1 MRPIVQ
7 SVFEAKLNLRLA
19 EPVDVAQTGFD
30 LAAQL
35 ATDAV
40 EMAGDGCFV
49 LAEQAANLSQ
59 RKIPGV
65 IRGEAQEIARGQRS
79 KSLQQGIL
87 KKREIKSTVGVWVGL
102 ARRTV
107 QATTISRFGLFF
119 KRLETPGG
127 AQGVDVSLSE
137 DGAEPGGK
145 LAAPVE
151 ITEEG
156 AARSGGIG
164 EAVEFGVERVGEF
177 ASAGFMHAVRA
188 RGAND
193 GAGGCVE
200 VFAKVAE
207 EVLPSRL
214 TAFGTG
220 ASEGQIRN
228 LQGIQIGG

>member
-65 IRGEAQEIARGQRS
+65 IRGEAQEVARGQRS

-87 KKREIKSTVGVWVGL
+87 KKREIESTVGVWVGL

-107 QATTISRFGLFF
+107 QAPTICGFGLFF
-119 KRLETPGG
+119 KRVEAPGG